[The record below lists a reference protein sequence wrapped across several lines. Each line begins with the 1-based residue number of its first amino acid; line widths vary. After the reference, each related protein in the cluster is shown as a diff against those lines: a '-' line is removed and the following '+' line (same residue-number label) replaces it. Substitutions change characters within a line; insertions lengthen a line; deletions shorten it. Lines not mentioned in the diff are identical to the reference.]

1 MICGIKK
8 NKILEN
14 IYFVEFYKKFHS
26 IGNLTEINRG
36 IFAGNITPW
45 EISQEVIVNF
55 IVKFIGNFTGIFTGS
70 FILKYISQEV
80 TRKFHWNFTGIF
92 KKISQEVL
100 FCRKFQRKFCMN
112 EIFIEIL

>member
-70 FILKYISQEV
+70 LISQEV
-80 TRKFHWNFTGIF
+80 TRKFRWNFTGIF
-92 KKISQEVL
+92 KKKSQKVL